1 MYDNLNRLHNINHF
15 KVMKTKDILIELIQ
29 NLDEYEME
37 CNHSNTEIN
46 ITDFLGF
53 LISHHQPIN
62 VKAGNI
68 AGNLDHDNILKQDN
82 SSTDISILIV
92 LMFRYAK
99 SYIRKAL
106 KNSMIKSADEF
117 SFLIT
122 LITYESLTKTELI
135 HKQVMEKT
143 SGTEIIN
150 RLLKLGLISQ
160 FNDDEDKRSVRI
172 KITELGREQLFL
184 TLPQMRLVSQIVTG
198 NLTEEEKLTLAYML
212 RKLDSFHNDIYKSKK
227 DLELTELL

>member
-1 MYDNLNRLHNINHF
+1 
-15 KVMKTKDILIELIQ
+15 MKTKDILIEVIH
-29 NLDEYEME
+29 NLHDYEIE
-37 CNHSNTEIN
+37 SLDSNVELN
-46 ITDFLGF
+46 MTDFIGYLN
-53 LISHHQPIN
+53 SHHQAIN
-62 VKAGNI
+62 IKAKGIGGDMENQ
-68 AGNLDHDNILKQDN
+68 NILQQDN
-82 SSTDISILIV
+82 SNTDISILIV

-122 LITYESLTKTELI
+122 LITHESLTKTELI

-172 KITELGREQLFL
+172 KITELGREQLYL